1 MELWACGFNQFC
13 QIDDSGDDVHEL
25 TRIDFVSASSESNIE
40 IYWAGW
46 ADLICKHCSGAEL
59 TLQTCGVEAIPLG
72 VEQGIYTSVDSR
84 LRKLKKKFYRG

>member
-25 TRIDFVSASSESNIE
+25 TRIDFVPASSESNSRIE

-46 ADLICKHCSGAEL
+46 ADLICNHYFSTEL
-59 TLQTCGVEAIPLG
+59 TLETILLA
-72 VEQGIYTSVDSR
+72 VEQKIYASVDSR
-84 LRKLKKKFYRG
+84 LRKLEKRLYRG